1 MSSRVWEQIRD
12 SLDPKDTIIAFY
24 RYLTKGFQQRIAQA
38 DADVQCRITH
48 HRLVDCEGDYET
60 LSYVW
65 GDTKEPVP
73 LTIGDHFLPISQS
86 LYQALVD
93 LRHEDKPRRI
103 WVDAVCID
111 QGNLQERSE
120 QVSVMGQIY
129 RGAKRVVIYLGA
141 AYPERTKKAY
151 DLIET
156 CATEA
161 FRINAN
167 LSRAMTLSS
176 LSQGSQIKHG
186 IDSQQ
191 VLNMDIVSLRHLGGA
206 SWWARSWTAQEVL
219 LARDA
224 LVVTG
229 THSMEWKRFCTG
241 VDFGLYGDIIDV
253 VVAGIMIDSIIQPYL
268 SMHTLRME
276 LEEKPAEA
284 SAAQGDSTGSAAQR
298 LLALLIHCRFR
309 KATDRRDKVYAFL
322 GLKDLGH
329 SGPPTSLGIVPDY
342 TADDAEVYRN
352 AAQQVIL
359 HSGGLE
365 ILGACL
371 PDAPEEGKSS
381 MGIPS
386 WVPDWSNAGPAPR
399 PLMYDTFGGRR
410 SSHATLAHTPAPGF
424 ADNGKTLV
432 LSGHRVTSIAA
443 LSPMFRRP
451 QIRIDEEGFTTAIFG
466 QSFPVRLFTVLFYVP
481 ITAIQL
487 WLFYREMR
495 DTIVGHLG
503 YLADMEAFARE
514 VVPTNPVTVPTTAT
528 ETTKQSS
535 AAEEGQES
543 QVGEEETNVGE
554 EDRLI
559 EDEEEYVDET
569 AMYIYR
575 RTLCAGAE
583 AAGGPAE
590 TNKLFRDWRAK
601 LAPLFAMHARGV
613 DRWFS
618 GRILYKYMRTTWKG
632 FSTFTR
638 YLEMA
643 YERRLARGENG
654 YLLLVP
660 GHAEVGDQVVLVKE
674 GRVPLVLRPEEGGAG
689 AYKVVGEAYGE
700 GIMDGEAFREQ
711 DCAEIRIH

>member
-1 MSSRVWEQIRD
+1 
-12 SLDPKDTIIAFY
+12 
-24 RYLTKGFQQRIAQA
+24 
-38 DADVQCRITH
+38 
-48 HRLVDCEGDYET
+48 
-60 LSYVW
+60 
-65 GDTKEPVP
+65 
-73 LTIGDHFLPISQS
+73 
-86 LYQALVD
+86 
-93 LRHEDKPRRI
+93 
-103 WVDAVCID
+103 
-111 QGNLQERSE
+111 
-120 QVSVMGQIY
+120 MGQIY
-129 RGAKRVVIYLGA
+129 RGATRVVIYLGA

-229 THSMEWKRFCTG
+229 THSMEWKRFCAG

-284 SAAQGDSTGSAAQR
+284 SAAQGDSTCSAAQR

-342 TADDAEVYRN
+342 TADDTEVYRN

-399 PLMYDTFGGRR
+399 PLI
-410 SSHATLAHTPAPGF
+410 
-424 ADNGKTLV
+424 
-432 LSGHRVTSIAA
+432 IAA

-466 QSFPVRLFTVLFYVP
+466 QSFPVRLLTVLFYVP

-613 DRWFS
+613 DRWFP

-674 GRVPLVLRPEEGGAG
+674 GRVPLVLRPEEGVLGRTRWSG
-689 AYKVVGEAYGE
+689 RRMGRGLWMGRRLGSRIVLRYGYTKV
-700 GIMDGEAFREQ
+700 FLP
-711 DCAEIRIH
+711 IRRTNTGFI